1 MSIMDPLVV
10 DEALSACLDQTRV
23 RKHLSCYLEVI
34 PGINAPT
41 AWFMTRPPDG
51 SEPDQLGCYCWPHAV
66 QRTSHSP
73 ADPALTLERD
83 WEGGIDNEGLDIS
96 QLESYINDDNN
107 DTMYFG
113 DLQGG
118 MADIK
123 ALGNATPR
131 DSPSR
136 LHHHHHPNL
145 HHHLAHSQHTVT
157 HPELS
162 SSGTSPTSMSGP
174 LPSGVS
180 TGGGHSQVAR
190 GTMPI
195 GYYNPYHSY
204 NSAYAAYRRHHLP
217 DSPPDSSSEPY
228 SPLEHPNLSP
238 HQKVG
243 GISDI
248 YTGPPGGGGANMM
261 TFPYPVMQS
270 LPHQTNPNHNPSTH
284 NPSSHNS
291 LQANPGLGYQ
301 QPIMLGGSHL
311 SGSSVPAAGGL
322 GTTPSSVYGTQG
334 VMSQGTTSGGA
345 TITSSAAGAASVA
358 AAKKRK
364 MNESGG
370 LGPMVNI
377 KQEPDQGVTNH
388 LGPNVAVTSYS
399 EEDEYTMDS
408 TSGPFLDASYQCIRF
423 HNFQQHSWSILCDS
437 ALKELP
443 LPTFRVDADKGFNF
457 SNPDEAFVC
466 QKKNHFQVTVHV
478 QASGEPVF
486 VKSPEGLQK
495 VDRFFVHFF
504 GVKTESPSQVIRVEQ
519 SQSDRSKKAFHPV
532 QVDLKNDQMSKITVG
547 RLHFSETTSNNMRKK
562 GKPNPDQRY
571 FYLVVALKA
580 HCGDN
585 AYPIAAH
592 ASEKIIVRASN
603 PGQFESDVEYTFQR
617 GTYPESIYHMGRVG
631 INTDRPD
638 EALVIH
644 GNVKITGQL
653 LQPSDKRAK
662 KDVAEVDTK
671 EQLKNVQ
678 NLRVVKYAYR
688 EEFAEQAGMKGDDIY
703 DTGVIAQ
710 EVKEVIPDAVKTT
723 GDITLSNG
731 EKIENFLLVNKERIF
746 MENVGAVKELC
757 KVTGNLENRIGELE
771 IMNKK
776 ISQLRRFESFK
787 STSSS
792 VSTRTSATSR
802 VSSVCH
808 RSRGCSKHH
817 RQMAGSGHDDGICS
831 NKTLQVTT
839 ITLVCI
845 MAFCLMAMATIYIL
859 DYQERRKELAAVT
872 STTTTATTIFLSS
885 SMVTPTL
892 RSATTDRTSL
902 SSDDGSLTS
911 VVFTT
916 KPTFGSTTHTPSI
929 PKPPVIGK
937 PADCHENNSNE
948 DPVCPVFCCPTSN
961 VWMGVMSP
969 VHPSPSTAATSI
981 TITRRIIQYGTTTVP
996 PTMSR
1001 YGEVITN
1008 KLSTSDPNTVN
1019 DSTTHS
1025 ESQRFKPM
1033 PSKKS
1038 GTLDQIARLAR
1049 HRALM
1054 DRRPSNSRSIKQTL
1068 SKRSI
1073 HSKRSTGSSSHY
1085 KSQMSTNAQIPTI
1098 DIVELNTTINHLYCL
1113 NSSDT
1118 YQDCFANTAKNYTYS
1133 LPISRF
1139 MRHTNLT
1146 LHFRFMADNFDRQP
1160 SFCANC
1166 SDSIPSFPFEQCSDT
1181 GTVLS
1186 PYDVVESHGP
1196 RDHYVT
1202 LLNVGMWHQVAYK
1215 FRIPVVEGAEDPCS
1229 FTPEYVGEKYY
1240 ELNFIFHRVCTE

>member
-10 DEALSACLDQTRV
+10 DETLSAC
-23 RKHLSCYLEVI
+23 
-34 PGINAPT
+34 
-41 AWFMTRPPDG
+41 
-51 SEPDQLGCYCWPHAV
+51 
-66 QRTSHSP
+66 
-73 ADPALTLERD
+73 LERD
-83 WEGGIDNEGLDIS
+83 WEGGIDNDGLDIS

-136 LHHHHHPNL
+136 LHHHHHHSNL
-145 HHHLAHSQHTVT
+145 HHHQAHSQHSVT
-157 HPELS
+157 HPDLS
-162 SSGTSPTSMSGP
+162 SSDTSSASMSGY
-174 LPSGVS
+174 LPTSSDTGGIRHPPQAVGGGVS
-180 TGGGHSQVAR
+180 L
-190 GTMPI
+190 PI
-195 GYYNPYHSY
+195 GYCNPYHSY
-204 NSAYAAYRRHHLP
+204 YYSSSSSAYKGYRHHLP
-217 DSPPDSSSEPY
+217 DSPPDSGSEPPY
-228 SPLEHPNLSP
+228 SPPDHPNLSP

-243 GISDI
+243 GMADM
-248 YTGPPGGGGANMM
+248 YTSPPGGGSGGMM
-261 TFPYPVMQS
+261 AFPYPVMQAPQT
-270 LPHQTNPNHNPSTH
+270 LPHQPNPSH
-284 NPSSHNS
+284 NTGHAPLQGNNS
-291 LQANPGLGYQ
+291 LGYQ
-301 QPIMLGGSHL
+301 QPLMLGGSPL
-311 SGSSVPAAGGL
+311 SGSSVPGTGL
-322 GTTPSSVYGTQG
+322 ASTGSPVYGTQG
-334 VMSQGTTSGGA
+334 VVSQGPASGGGGG
-345 TITSSAAGAASVA
+345 AGSVA

-364 MNESGG
+364 MNDSGG
-370 LGPMVNI
+370 LAGMVNI
-377 KQEPDQGVTNH
+377 KQEPDQGVTSH
-388 LGPNVAVTSYS
+388 LGPNVAVTSYT

-408 TSGPFLDASYQCIRF
+408 TGGSFLDSSYQCIRF

-457 SNPDEAFVC
+457 SNPDESFVC

-486 VKSPEGLQK
+486 VKSPDGLQK
-495 VDRFFVHFF
+495 VDRFYVHFF

-532 QVDLKNDQMSKITVG
+532 PVELKPDQMSKITVG

-571 FYLVVALKA
+571 FYLVVSLKA

-585 AYPIAAH
+585 SYHIAAH

-644 GNVKITGQL
+644 GNLKITGQL

-662 KDVAEVDTK
+662 KDVAEMDTK

-688 EEFAEQAGMKGDDIY
+688 KEFAEQAGMKGDDVY

-723 GDITLSNG
+723 GDVTLSNG
-731 EKIENFLLVNKERIF
+731 EKIESFLLVNKERIF

-802 VSSVCH
+802 VSSVCN
-808 RSRGCSKHH
+808 RSRGCSRRHKH
-817 RQMAGSGHDDGICS
+817 MGSGHDDGICN

-859 DYQERRKELAAVT
+859 DYKERRKDPATTTA
-872 STTTTATTIFLSS
+872 TTTTATTIFLSS
-885 SMVTPTL
+885 SMVTSTL
-892 RSATTDRTSL
+892 RTATTDRTT
-902 SSDDGSLTS
+902 SSTDDVSHTS

-916 KPTFGSTTHTPSI
+916 KPTFGSTTPDPLI
-929 PKPPVIGK
+929 PRPPVIGK
-937 PADCHENNSNE
+937 PDYCQETDPNE
-948 DPVCPVFCCPTSN
+948 DPVCQVYCCPLNNIWT
-961 VWMGVMSP
+961 GVMAP
-969 VHPSPSTAATSI
+969 LQLSPSTASTTVTLS
-981 TITRRIIQYGTTTVP
+981 RRIIHYGTTTVP

-1019 DSTTHS
+1019 DSTTQA
-1025 ESQRFKPM
+1025 ETQRLKPM

-1038 GTLDQIARLAR
+1038 GPHDQMARLAR
-1049 HRALM
+1049 HRAQM
-1054 DRRPSNSRSIKQTL
+1054 SRPSNSRSIKQTL

-1073 HSKRSTGSSSHY
+1073 HSKRSTDSSPRQ
-1085 KSQMSTNAQIPTI
+1085 KTQMSGSTNVQIPTI
-1098 DIVELNTTINHLYCL
+1098 DIVELNTTISHLYCL

-1118 YQDCFANTAKNYTYS
+1118 YSDCFSNRAKNFTYG

-1139 MRHTNLT
+1139 MPHTNLT
-1146 LHFRFMADNFDRQP
+1146 LHFRFLADSFARQP
-1160 SFCANC
+1160 SFCTNR
-1166 SDSIPSFPFEQCSDT
+1166 SDSIPPFPFEQCPVSGDN
-1181 GTVLS
+1181 LS
-1186 PYDVVESHGP
+1186 PYEVVETNGPSP
-1196 RDHYVT
+1196 RDRYVT
-1202 LLNVGMWHQVAYK
+1202 LTNVGMWLQVAYK
-1215 FRIPVVEGAEDPCS
+1215 FRIPIIDEDDDPCNC
-1229 FTPEYVGEKYY
+1229 TPEYVGEKFY
-1240 ELNFIFHRVCTE
+1240 ELNFIFQRVCTE

>member
-10 DEALSACLDQTRV
+10 DEALSAC
-23 RKHLSCYLEVI
+23 
-34 PGINAPT
+34 
-41 AWFMTRPPDG
+41 
-51 SEPDQLGCYCWPHAV
+51 
-66 QRTSHSP
+66 
-73 ADPALTLERD
+73 LERD

-145 HHHLAHSQHTVT
+145 HHH
-157 HPELS
+157 
-162 SSGTSPTSMSGP
+162 
-174 LPSGVS
+174 
-180 TGGGHSQVAR
+180 
-190 GTMPI
+190 
-195 GYYNPYHSY
+195 
-204 NSAYAAYRRHHLP
+204 RHHLP

>member
-1 MSIMDPLVV
+1 MSHTI
-10 DEALSACLDQTRV
+10 Q
-23 RKHLSCYLEVI
+23 
-34 PGINAPT
+34 
-41 AWFMTRPPDG
+41 
-51 SEPDQLGCYCWPHAV
+51 
-66 QRTSHSP
+66 
-73 ADPALTLERD
+73 RD
-83 WEGGIDNEGLDIS
+83 WEGGIDNDGLDIS
-96 QLESYINDDNN
+96 QLDSYINDDNN
-107 DTMYFG
+107 DTVYFG

-123 ALGNATPR
+123 GVGNATPR

-136 LHHHHHPNL
+136 LHHHHHHHHHRHTNL
-145 HHHLAHSQHTVT
+145 HHHHARPQHSVT
-157 HPELS
+157 HPDLT
-162 SSGTSPTSMSGP
+162 SSGTSPTSMSGTLSTNSDLGGGYAQAP
-174 LPSGVS
+174 GGGVS
-180 TGGGHSQVAR
+180 
-190 GTMPI
+190 MPI
-195 GYYNPYHSY
+195 GYRNPYHNYDSA
-204 NSAYAAYRRHHLP
+204 SAYAGYRHHLP
-217 DSPPDSSSEPY
+217 DSPPDSGSEPPY
-228 SPLEHPNLSP
+228 SPPDHPNLSP
-238 HQKVG
+238 HQKAG
-243 GISDI
+243 GLADI
-248 YTGPPGGGGANMM
+248 YTSPPGGGGGNMLA
-261 TFPYPVMQS
+261 FPYHMMQAPQS
-270 LPHQTNPNHNPSTH
+270 LTHQNNPTPTHNPTH
-284 NPSSHNS
+284 NPSQNPAHAPLQGSNS
-291 LQANPGLGYQ
+291 LGYQ
-301 QPIMLGGSHL
+301 QPIILGGSSLL
-311 SGSSVPAAGGL
+311 SGSSSVPASGGVSSAA
-322 GTTPSSVYGTQG
+322 SSVYGSQA
-334 VMSQGTTSGGA
+334 VVSQGPASGGGA
-345 TITSSAAGAASVA
+345 TGAGVGVA

-364 MNESGG
+364 MSDAAG
-370 LGPMVNI
+370 LASMVSNI
-377 KQEPDQGVTNH
+377 KQEPEQGVSSSSNYQ
-388 LGPNVAVTSYS
+388 LGANVAVTTYC
-399 EEDEYTMDS
+399 EEDDYTMDS
-408 TSGPFLDASYQCIRF
+408 TGGPFLDGSYQCIRF
-423 HNFQQHSWSILCDS
+423 QGFQQHNWSTVCDAS
-437 ALKELP
+437 LKELS

-466 QKKNHFQVTVHV
+466 QKKNHFQVTVHI

-486 VKSPEGLQK
+486 VKTPDGLQK
-495 VDRFFVHFF
+495 VDRFYVHFF

-532 QVDLKNDQMSKITVG
+532 PVDLKPEQMSKITVG

-571 FYLVVALKA
+571 FYLVVSLKA
-580 HCGDN
+580 HCADN

-617 GTYPESIYHMGRVG
+617 GSYPESIYHMGRVG

-644 GNVKITGQL
+644 GNLKITGQL

-662 KDVAEVDTK
+662 KSVAEVDTK

-688 EEFAEQAGMKGDDIY
+688 EEFAEQAGMKGDDVY

-802 VSSVCH
+802 VSSVYQ
-808 RSRGCSKHH
+808 RGRGCSKRHKH
-817 RQMAGSGHDDGICS
+817 MSSGHDDGICS

-859 DYQERRKELAAVT
+859 DYQDRRKNTTGITA
-872 STTTTATTIFLSS
+872 TTTTATTIFLSS

-892 RSATTDRTSL
+892 RPAPGESTTMTADES
-902 SSDDGSLTS
+902 SLTS
-911 VVFTT
+911 VIFSF
-916 KPTFGSTTHTPSI
+916 KPTFGSTTQSPVQ
-929 PKPPVIGK
+929 PRPPVIGK
-937 PADCHENNSNE
+937 PEDCPQTDPIE
-948 DPVCPVFCCPTSN
+948 DPVCPVFCCGSASN
-961 VWMGVMSP
+961 IWRGVMSS
-969 VHPSPSTAATSI
+969 VHPSSSTAATDV
-981 TITRRIIQYGTTTVP
+981 TITRRLRHFGTTTVP

-1019 DSTTHS
+1019 DSTTQS
-1025 ESQRFKPM
+1025 GVQTFKSI

-1038 GTLDQIARLAR
+1038 GNLDQLARLTR
-1049 HRALM
+1049 HRTRM
-1054 DRRPSNSRSIKQTL
+1054 SRPPNSRSIMQTL

-1073 HSKRSTGSSSHY
+1073 HNKRSTGTSL
-1085 KSQMSTNAQIPTI
+1085 SQYRAQIHTNGQIPTT

-1118 YQDCFANTAKNYTYS
+1118 FQDCFANTAKNYTYR

-1139 MRHTNLT
+1139 MPHANLT
-1146 LHFRFMADNFDRQP
+1146 LHFRFMTENLARQP
-1160 SFCANC
+1160 SFCANS
-1166 SDSIPSFPFEQCSDT
+1166 SDSIPSYPAVRCTDTSD
-1181 GTVLS
+1181 VPS
-1186 PYDVVESHGP
+1186 SNEVVVNNGESA

-1202 LLNVGMWHQVAYK
+1202 LANVGMWHQVAYK
-1215 FRIPVVEGAEDPCS
+1215 FRIPAINEEEDPCD
-1229 FTPEYVGEKYY
+1229 FTPEYVGEKFY
-1240 ELNFIFHRVCTE
+1240 ELNFIFQRVCDE

>member
-10 DEALSACLDQTRV
+10 DEALSACL
-23 RKHLSCYLEVI
+23 
-34 PGINAPT
+34 
-41 AWFMTRPPDG
+41 
-51 SEPDQLGCYCWPHAV
+51 
-66 QRTSHSP
+66 
-73 ADPALTLERD
+73 ERD
-83 WEGGIDNEGLDIS
+83 WEGGVDNDGLDIS
-96 QLESYINDDNN
+96 QLESYINDDNT

-118 MADIK
+118 LADMK
-123 ALGNATPR
+123 GLGSGTPR

-136 LHHHHHPNL
+136 FLHHHHH
-145 HHHLAHSQHTVT
+145 HHHHHANLQHHSAPSQLVMAQPH
-157 HPELS
+157 LS
-162 SSGTSPTSMSGP
+162 SSGSSTTTSMSGP
-174 LPSGVS
+174 PPPSSMDSRPRLSGPPPPS
-180 TGGGHSQVAR
+180 SMDSRARQSQATGAR
-190 GTMPI
+190 GTTPI

-204 NSAYAAYRRHHLP
+204 NSAYTGYRHHLP
-217 DSPPDSSSEPY
+217 DSPPDSGSEPY
-228 SPLEHPNLSP
+228 SPLDHPNLSP

-243 GISDI
+243 GIVDLYSSA
-248 YTGPPGGGGANMM
+248 PGGNMM
-261 TFPYPVMQS
+261 AFSSYPVLQATQA
-270 LPHQTNPNHNPSTH
+270 LPNPTSHNPMH
-284 NPSSHNS
+284 GNNS
-291 LQANPGLGYQ
+291 LGYQ

-311 SGSSVPAAGGL
+311 SGSSVPAAGL
-322 GTTPSSVYGTQG
+322 GSTSTAVYGGPQS
-334 VMSQGTTSGGA
+334 VVSQGPASGGA
-345 TITSSAAGAASVA
+345 ANAAASPAAPPGAAAVA

-364 MNESGG
+364 MNDSGG
-370 LGPMVNI
+370 MGPMVNI
-377 KQEPDQGVTNH
+377 KQEPDQGVTSH

-408 TSGPFLDASYQCIRF
+408 TGGPFMDSSYQCIRF
-423 HNFQQHSWSILCDS
+423 HNFQQHSWAALCDS

-486 VKSPEGLQK
+486 VKSPDGLQK
-495 VDRFFVHFF
+495 VDRFYVHFF
-504 GVKTESPSQVIRVEQ
+504 GVKTESPSQMIRVEQ

-532 QVDLKNDQMSKITVG
+532 PVDLKNDQMSKITVG

-644 GNVKITGQL
+644 GNLKITGQL

-662 KDVAEVDTK
+662 KDVAEIDTK

-688 EEFAEQAGMKGDDIY
+688 EEFADQAGMTGDDVY

-808 RSRGCSKHH
+808 RNRGCSKRHKH
-817 RQMAGSGHDDGICS
+817 MGSAHDDGICS

-859 DYQERRKELAAVT
+859 DYQERRKELTMTTAM
-872 STTTTATTIFLSS
+872 TTTATTIFLSS

-892 RSATTDRTSL
+892 RPASTERTSL
-902 SSDDGSLTS
+902 SSDDGTLTS

-916 KPTFGSTTHTPSI
+916 KPTFGSTTQSPSI

-937 PADCHENNSNE
+937 PEDCQETVPNE
-948 DPVCPVFCCPTSN
+948 DPVCQVYCCPASN
-961 VWMGVMSP
+961 LWMGVITP
-969 VHPSPSTAATSI
+969 VHPSPSTAATAI
-981 TITRRIIQYGTTTVP
+981 TITRRIIHYGTTTVP
-996 PTMSR
+996 ATMSR

-1025 ESQRFKPM
+1025 ETPRFKPM

-1038 GTLDQIARLAR
+1038 GTLDQMARLAR
-1049 HRALM
+1049 HRAQLS
-1054 DRRPSNSRSIKQTL
+1054 RPSSSRSIKQTL

-1073 HSKRSTGSSSHY
+1073 HSKRSTESTSSYY

-1098 DIVELNTTINHLYCL
+1098 DIVELNTTISHLYCL

-1118 YQDCFANTAKNYTYS
+1118 YQDCFANTAKNYTYG

-1139 MRHTNLT
+1139 MPHTNLT
-1146 LHFRFMADNFDRQP
+1146 LHFRFMEDDFARQP

-1181 GTVLS
+1181 VNVLS
-1186 PYDVVESHGP
+1186 PYEVVESNGESP

-1215 FRIPVVEGAEDPCS
+1215 FRIPVGGGNEDPCNL
-1229 FTPEYVGEKYY
+1229 TPEYIGEKYY
-1240 ELNFIFHRVCTE
+1240 ELNFIFQRICTD